1 MSNENTT
8 EVSGE
13 TVETAQSEQTDW
25 KAEARKWESRS
36 KENHEALETVTG
48 ERDKL
53 TEQVTA
59 LTGKVTEF
67 EKLEQRRGLVADV
80 SKKKG
85 VPADALRGSTREEL
99 EAHADVLAD
108 LIKAPEP
115 VAVGQGMR
123 PPAVPVDET
132 REFAKRL
139 FNKN

>member
-1 MSNENTT
+1 MSNENNQ
-8 EVSGE
+8 EVSSA
-13 TVETAQSEQTDW
+13 TVPPAQADQTDW
-25 KAEARKWESRS
+25 KAEARKWEERS
-36 KENHEALETVTG
+36 KENHKSLETVTG

-67 EKLEQRRGLVADV
+67 EKAEQWRGLVADV

-108 LIKAPEP
+108 LIKTKEP
-115 VAVGQGMR
+115 VAPGQGLH
-123 PPAVPVDET
+123 PSQAPVDET

-139 FNKN
+139 FHKD

>member
-8 EVSGE
+8 EVSSE

-53 TEQVTA
+53 TEQVTE
-59 LTGKVTEF
+59 LTSKVTEF
-67 EKLEQRRGLVADV
+67 EKAEQWRGLVADV

-108 LIKAPEP
+108 LINTKEP
-115 VAVGQGMR
+115 VAPGQGLH
-123 PPAVPVDET
+123 PSQAPVDET

-139 FNKN
+139 FNKD

>member
-8 EVSGE
+8 EVSSE

-53 TEQVTA
+53 TEQVTE
-59 LTGKVTEF
+59 LTSKVTEF
-67 EKLEQRRGLVADV
+67 EKAEQWRGLVADV

-108 LIKAPEP
+108 LIKTKEP
-115 VAVGQGMR
+115 VAPGQGLH
-123 PPAVPVDET
+123 PSQAPVDET

-139 FNKN
+139 FHKD